1 MGRAPR
7 DSGYSSR
14 CRQSSDP
21 IFLYTPKALCG
32 KLPSSFSGSSFQPTS
47 WACFCE
53 SGRKGAACLRG
64 ALPCS
69 PHHPTTGTQGK
80 AAGVYLGFERAK
92 LGSAG
97 GFPLRKRIH
106 KYNTNLGMKTN
117 IYLEGERKSPQ
128 SPGALGVQ
136 VPFFRHLF
144 RQVTRHSWLFSPP
157 RTLCDPQD
165 PPPLTGAQAK
175 RRS

>member
-1 MGRAPR
+1 MGTLHGAGRAQIQ
-7 DSGYSSR
+7 YSSTHR
-14 CRQSSDP
+14 R
-21 IFLYTPKALCG
+21 LYAENFQVLSLG
-32 KLPSSFSGSSFQPTS
+32 HHFNLPPGPASVSR
-47 WACFCE
+47 E
-53 SGRKGAACLRG
+53 GRELPVFGG